1 MQDAINN
8 VYGIPVVKAIKLCR
22 VLVTYGKRPVAQK
35 LNHFK
40 IIQAILTYISSE
52 TG

>member
-1 MQDAINN
+1 MQDTITN
-8 VYGIPVVKAIKLCR
+8 VYGIPIVKAIKLCR
-22 VLVTYGKRPVAQK
+22 VLVIYGKKPIAQK
-35 LNHFK
+35 LDNLK

>member
-8 VYGIPVVKAIKLCR
+8 VYGIPVVKAVKLCR
-22 VLVTYGKRPVAQK
+22 VLVTYGKKPVAQK
-35 LNHFK
+35 LNNFK
-40 IIQAILTYISSE
+40 VIHTILTYANNE